1 MEKSETIS
9 KEKGKRKKG
18 LQSACLK
25 WALWTDQLPYGR
37 SENRSTTPGAPCV
50 CRIDEWT
57 LGVDTTSRSFQGYG
71 LNPHKRKKTYK
82 SSQKV
87 KLLLFLFYY
96 VIYMIITQCL
106 K

>member
-9 KEKGKRKKG
+9 EEKGKRKKG

-25 WALWTDQLPYGR
+25 WALWTDQLPDGR

-57 LGVDTTSRSFQGYG
+57 LWVWTQPPGPFRDMGSIHTKG
-71 LNPHKRKKTYK
+71 RKPTNQAKK
-82 SSQKV
+82 
-87 KLLLFLFYY
+87 
-96 VIYMIITQCL
+96 
-106 K
+106 